1 MGKVS
6 SGRLIKQISL
16 NPHVFNIWKEDIVR
30 NHLYS
35 DNCLGNEKFTI
46 KLWTKQ
52 TNNNIIGGEEKRR
65 PGVQST
71 KYSNRNTYTI
81 FLRNSTNNVT
91 IV

>member
-52 TNNNIIGGEEKRR
+52 TNNNIIGGRKR
-65 PGVQST
+65 GDQVY
-71 KYSNRNTYTI
+71 KALNTQI
-81 FLRNSTNNVT
+81 EILILFSSEILQ
-91 IV
+91 IM